1 LKGEKMNAALIFA
14 IICGLFVT
22 VVLGLV
28 VWLIITNIRESS
40 RNSYD
45 NFFEAGNK
53 KENNKD

>member
-1 LKGEKMNAALIFA
+1 MNAALIFA